1 MFFLIKFGLNYKY
14 KWYNGLRDN
23 KKAFP
28 QSVLLLTA
36 IFEFIGMID
45 FNFLTQLAVQMLK
58 NAVIVLKFHSKQ
70 PIFGYKSAETL
81 VFG

>member
-1 MFFLIKFGLNYKY
+1 
-14 KWYNGLRDN
+14 
-23 KKAFP
+23 
-28 QSVLLLTA
+28 
-36 IFEFIGMID
+36 MID
-45 FNFLTQLAVQMLK
+45 KEKLLNDKEFYKSFKNGSDLTQLAVQMLK